1 MALIQQLL
9 RFRRDSRGNV
19 TLIFALSLLALMGA
33 VGVAVD
39 YSMASRQRAVIQSA
53 LDAAMLAGAIAGK
66 ASLDAG
72 AGKSTAIAAAKTA
85 AENAFKSNIGAIA
98 ATLSADFKMNG
109 LKISGTGSASAELNN
124 TFMAIFGHKTTSVGA
139 TSQTASSGQPYL
151 NVYLLIDISAS
162 MLLPS
167 TSAGINQMIKGQGCA
182 LACHD
187 KTDGSDSYS
196 WAKSKNIQLRFEV
209 VNQGIQNLLDYLQSK
224 SILKSHVKIELWSFD
239 HALKKNATMTS
250 SYSTI
255 SSKFPAPSLAS
266 TDASA
271 ATPFNSLIDDFVA
284 TVGASGDGSS
294 SSSPQKMVIIATDG
308 VNDPTREWVSNVPL
322 RSQVRVFDTS
332 FCATLAGKGVTLA
345 IINTPYYPMTWDWG
359 YNATLG
365 QPGSLGGATRVDDI
379 PIALKKCAGDNFTIA
394 SDVTAIQQ
402 AFTNLFVTAS
412 PIRLTK

>member
-1 MALIQQLL
+1 MPLIEQLL
-9 RFRRDSRGNV
+9 RFRQDSRGNV
-19 TLIFALSLLALMGA
+19 TLIFALALLPLLGA

-39 YSMASRQRAVIQSA
+39 YSMASRQRAVVQSA

-72 AGKSTAIAAAKTA
+72 AGKKTAIEAAEAAAA
-85 AENAFKSNIGAIA
+85 NVFKSNLGSVT
-98 ATLSADFKMNG
+98 ATLQADFKMTG
-109 LKISGTGSASAELNN
+109 LKISGTGSASSTVSN
-124 TFMAIFGHKTTSVGA
+124 TFMAIFGNQTTPIAA
-139 TSQTASSGQPYL
+139 TSQTSSSGQPYL

-167 TSAGINQMIKGQGCA
+167 TSAGITQMINGQGCA

-187 KTDGSDSYS
+187 KTDGTDSYS
-196 WAKSKNIQLRFEV
+196 WALSKNIQLRYQV
-209 VNQGIQNLLDYLQSK
+209 VNQGIQNLLNYLQSQ
-224 SILKSHVKIELWSFD
+224 SSLKSHVKIELWSFD
-239 HALKKNATMTS
+239 HALKKNASMTA
-250 SYSTI
+250 SYSNI
-255 SSKFPAPSLAS
+255 SNNFPAPSLAS

-271 ATPFNSLIDDFVA
+271 ATPFNSLIDDFVT
-284 TVGASGDGSS
+284 TVGAAGDGSS

-308 VNDPTREWVSNVPL
+308 VNDPTREWVSNTSL
-322 RSQVRVFDTS
+322 RTQVRVFDTT
-332 FCATLAGKGVTLA
+332 FCTSLANKGVTLA
-345 IINTPYYPMTWDWG
+345 IINTPYYPMPWDWG

-379 PIALKKCAGDNFTIA
+379 PIALKKCAGSNFTIA
-394 SDVTAIQQ
+394 SDVASIQS